1 MKRSL
6 GCHSNRGEESPCG
19 TTVTGPRWAAH
30 PFRALRCRSV
40 VWKHEHQ
47 ITSHLADWYPSITNL
62 IKQILFLKCLFLFSP
77 FLFSCSLTPPLLPSS
92 FIFFPFSHQG
102 LSVPMQ
108 GRDCKMAHPI
118 VACHIRYKPLLI
130 RASFISTPLHHE
142 TAHTCC
148 IHTFIHTRTWASSCF
163 TVLSKLQTSAYRRG
177 ETGLRTIWSD

>member
-92 FIFFPFSHQG
+92 FIFSPS
-102 LSVPMQ
+102 
-108 GRDCKMAHPI
+108 PI
-118 VACHIRYKPLLI
+118 KACL
-130 RASFISTPLHHE
+130 
-142 TAHTCC
+142 CQC
-148 IHTFIHTRTWASSCF
+148 
-163 TVLSKLQTSAYRRG
+163 RG
-177 ETGLRTIWSD
+177 ETAKWLIQLSHVTSGTNRYWSGPRSFPHRSIMKPLTPAAYIHSYIHAHEPPHALQS